1 MLEKENSTE
10 WMLTFRRFSKNDE
23 GCYVVKAI
31 NNIGSDTKSW
41 NILVASEARNKRTNS
56 NSYQDAPKE
65 NQIIHEEGSSLTSI
79 NNSIQE
85 GIKVNHVYVFF
96 ICTVLSTV
104 TCSENL
110 YQLNDCLYNN
120 TFLYGE

>member
-1 MLEKENSTE
+1 MIEKENSTE

-41 NILVASEARNKRTNS
+41 NILVATESRNIHTNS
-56 NSYQDAPKE
+56 NSNQDAIKE
-65 NQIIHEEGSSLTSI
+65 NQIIHEEGKSFTSI

-85 GIKVNHVYVFF
+85 GIEVNHIYVHFIFAVY
-96 ICTVLSTV
+96 ITL
-104 TCSENL
+104 
-110 YQLNDCLYNN
+110 
-120 TFLYGE
+120 GEFVPP